1 MSTEEKLYQL
11 KMNGYCVLEGIIPND
26 KIDEVRESVVTAQA
40 AHHEKAEAE
49 LAKTRS
55 RGHRVGV
62 QGVANMRGVINETQ
76 IFAPYLAD
84 ERIMA
89 LTDALFGPYVRISC
103 TDCVI
108 NYPGNERGYW
118 HADWPYNQ
126 TNATHI
132 PAPYPDTI
140 MHLSTIWMLTPF
152 GPETGGTYI
161 IPGSHRTDDNPS
173 AAGIAGIDP
182 DAPYPT
188 ETQVSGSAG
197 SVLLYDSRLWHAV
210 PPNRSEIPRVA
221 IIVRY
226 APWWLNLNPT
236 QAGNPEHTQIVIET
250 DGKNYDSPLIRSDVY
265 ETLPENV
272 KSLYRHWVET

>member
-26 KIDEVRESVVTAQA
+26 KIDEVRESVVAAQA

-76 IFAPYLAD
+76 TFAPYLAD

-173 AAGIAGIDP
+173 AAGIAGIDR

-188 ETQVSGSAG
+188 ETQASGPAG

-210 PPNRSEIPRVA
+210 PPNRSDKPRVA

-265 ETLPENV
+265 DSLPDNV
-272 KSLYRHWVET
+272 KPLYRHWVET

>member
-1 MSTEEKLYQL
+1 
-11 KMNGYCVLEGIIPND
+11 MNGYCVLEGIIPND
-26 KIDEVRESVVTAQA
+26 KIDDVRESVVAAQA

-49 LAKTRS
+49 LTKTRA

-76 IFAPYLAD
+76 TFAPYLAD

-210 PPNRSEIPRVA
+210 PPNHSDTPRVA

>member
-1 MSTEEKLYQL
+1 MSTEEKLHQL
-11 KMNGYCVLEGIIPND
+11 KMNGYCVLEGIIPD
-26 KIDEVRESVVTAQA
+26 DEIDEVRESVVAAQA

-62 QGVANMRGVINETQ
+62 QGVANLRGVINETQ
-76 IFAPYLAD
+76 TFAPYLAD

-89 LTDALFGPYVRISC
+89 ITDTLFGSYVRISC

-118 HADWPYNQ
+118 HSDWPYNQ

-152 GPETGGTYI
+152 GPETGGTFI

-173 AAGIAGIDP
+173 AAGISGIDR

-188 ETQVSGSAG
+188 ETQASGPAG

-210 PPNRSEIPRVA
+210 PPNRSDKPRVA

-236 QAGNPEHTQIVIET
+236 QAGNPEHTRMVIET

-265 ETLPENV
+265 ELLPDNV
-272 KSLYRHWVET
+272 KPLYRHWVET

>member
-1 MSTEEKLYQL
+1 MSTEEKLHQL
-11 KMNGYCVLEGIIPND
+11 KMNGYCVLEGIIPDD
-26 KIDEVRESVVTAQA
+26 KIDEVRESVVAAQA
-40 AHHEKAEAE
+40 AHHKKAEAE

-62 QGVANMRGVINETQ
+62 QGVANLRGIINETQ
-76 IFAPYLAD
+76 TFAPYLAD
-84 ERIMA
+84 ERIMV
-89 LTDALFGPYVRISC
+89 LTEVLFGPYVRISC

-118 HADWPYNQ
+118 HSDWPYNQ

-188 ETQVSGSAG
+188 ETQVSGPAG

-210 PPNRSEIPRVA
+210 PPNRSDKPRVA
-221 IIVRY
+221 VIVRY
-226 APWWLNLNPT
+226 APWWLNLNPA
-236 QAGNPEHTQIVIET
+236 QAGNPEHTQMVIET
-250 DGKNYDSPLIRSDVY
+250 DGKNYDSPLIRSEVY
-265 ETLPENV
+265 ESLPDNV
-272 KSLYRHWVET
+272 KPLYRHWVET

>member
-1 MSTEEKLYQL
+1 MSIEEKLYQL
-11 KMNGYCVLEGIIPND
+11 KMNGYCVLERIIPDD
-26 KIDEVRESVVTAQA
+26 KIDEIRESVVAAQA
-40 AHHEKAEAE
+40 AHHEKSEAE

-55 RGHRVGV
+55 RGHRVGAK
-62 QGVANMRGVINETQ
+62 GVANMRGIINATQ
-76 IFAPYLAD
+76 TFAPYLAD
-84 ERIMA
+84 ERIMG
-89 LTDALFGPYVRISC
+89 LTETLFGPYVRISC

-118 HADWPYNQ
+118 HSDWPYNQ

-173 AAGIAGIDP
+173 AAGIAGINP

-188 ETQVSGSAG
+188 ETQVSGPAG

-210 PPNRSEIPRVA
+210 PPNRSDKPRVA
-221 IIVRY
+221 VIVRY

-250 DGKNYDSPLIRSDVY
+250 HGKNYDSPLIRSDVY
-265 ETLPENV
+265 ESLPDNV
-272 KSLYRHWVET
+272 KPLYRHWVET

>member
-1 MSTEEKLYQL
+1 
-11 KMNGYCVLEGIIPND
+11 MNGYCVLEGIIPDD
-26 KIDEVRESVVTAQA
+26 KIDEVRESVVAAQA
-40 AHHEKAEAE
+40 AHHEKAEAA
-49 LAKTRS
+49 LAKTRA

-62 QGVANMRGVINETQ
+62 QGVANLRGVINETQ
-76 IFAPYLAD
+76 TFAPYLAD
-84 ERIMA
+84 ERLMEI
-89 LTDALFGPYVRISC
+89 TDALFGSYVRISC

-118 HADWPYNQ
+118 HSDWPYNQ

-188 ETQVSGSAG
+188 ETQVSGPAG

-210 PPNRSEIPRVA
+210 PPNRSDTPRVA

-236 QAGNPEHTQIVIET
+236 QAGNPEHTRMVIET
-250 DGKNYDSPLIRSDVY
+250 DGKNYDSPLIRADVY
-265 ETLPENV
+265 ESLPDNV
-272 KSLYRHWVET
+272 KPLYRHWVEA

>member
-1 MSTEEKLYQL
+1 MSTEEKLHQL
-11 KMNGYCVLEGIIPND
+11 KMNGYCVLEGIIPDD
-26 KIDEVRESVVTAQA
+26 KIDGVRESVVTAQTV
-40 AHHEKAEAE
+40 HHEKAEAE

-76 IFAPYLAD
+76 TFAPYLAD

-89 LTDALFGPYVRISC
+89 LTDALFGRYVRISC

-188 ETQVSGSAG
+188 ETQVSGPAG

-210 PPNRSEIPRVA
+210 PPNRSDTPRVA

-265 ETLPENV
+265 ESLPDNV

>member
-11 KMNGYCVLEGIIPND
+11 KMNGYCVLEGIIPDD
-26 KIDEVRESVVTAQA
+26 KIDEVRESVVAAQA
-40 AHHEKAEAE
+40 AHREKAEAE

-76 IFAPYLAD
+76 TFAPYLAD
-84 ERIMA
+84 DRIMA
-89 LTDALFGPYVRISC
+89 LTDALFGSYVRISC

-126 TNATHI
+126 TNATHV

-173 AAGIAGIDP
+173 AAGIAGINP

-210 PPNRSEIPRVA
+210 PPNRSDKPRVA

-265 ETLPENV
+265 ETLPDNV
-272 KSLYRHWVET
+272 KPLYRHWVEA

>member
-1 MSTEEKLYQL
+1 MSTEEKLHQL
-11 KMNGYCVLEGIIPND
+11 KMNGYCVLEGIIPDD
-26 KIDEVRESVVTAQA
+26 KIDEVRKSVVAAQA
-40 AHHEKAEAE
+40 VHHEKAEAE

-76 IFAPYLAD
+76 TFAPYLAD

-89 LTDALFGPYVRISC
+89 LTDALFGSHARISC

-210 PPNRSEIPRVA
+210 PPNRSDKPRVA
-221 IIVRY
+221 IIIRY

-265 ETLPENV
+265 NSLPDNV
-272 KSLYRHWVET
+272 KPLYRHWVET

>member
-11 KMNGYCVLEGIIPND
+11 KMNGYCVLEGVIPDD
-26 KIDEVRESVVTAQA
+26 KIDEVRESVVAAQA
-40 AHHEKAEAE
+40 AHREKAEAE

-76 IFAPYLAD
+76 TFAPYLAD
-84 ERIMA
+84 DRIMA
-89 LTDALFGPYVRISC
+89 LTDALFGSYVRISC

-126 TNATHI
+126 TNATHV

-173 AAGIAGIDP
+173 AAGIAGINP

-210 PPNRSEIPRVA
+210 PPNRSDKPRVA

-265 ETLPENV
+265 DSLPDNV
-272 KSLYRHWVET
+272 KPLYRHWVET

>member
-40 AHHEKAEAE
+40 VHHEKAEAE

-76 IFAPYLAD
+76 TFAPYLAD
-84 ERIMA
+84 ARIMA

-173 AAGIAGIDP
+173 AAGITGIDP

-188 ETQVSGSAG
+188 ETQVSGPAG

-210 PPNRSEIPRVA
+210 PPNRSDTPRVA

>member
-1 MSTEEKLYQL
+1 MSTEAALHQL

-40 AHHEKAEAE
+40 AHHEKAEAA

-188 ETQVSGSAG
+188 ETQVSGFAG

-210 PPNRSEIPRVA
+210 PPNRSDIPRVA

-265 ETLPENV
+265 KTLPENV

>member
-1 MSTEEKLYQL
+1 MSIEEKLHQL
-11 KMNGYCVLEGIIPND
+11 KMNGYCVLEGIIPED
-26 KIDEVRESVVTAQA
+26 KIDAVRESVVTAQA

-62 QGVANMRGVINETQ
+62 QGVANLRGVINETQ
-76 IFAPYLAD
+76 TFAPYLAD

-89 LTDALFGPYVRISC
+89 ITDALFGSYVRISC

-118 HADWPYNQ
+118 HSDWPYNQ

-173 AAGIAGIDP
+173 AAGISGIDP

-188 ETQVSGSAG
+188 ETQASGPAG

-210 PPNRSEIPRVA
+210 PPNRSDTPRVA

-236 QAGNPEHTQIVIET
+236 QAGNPEHARMVIET
-250 DGKNYDSPLIRSDVY
+250 DGKNYDSPLIRADVY
-265 ETLPENV
+265 ESLPDNV
-272 KSLYRHWVET
+272 KPLYRHWVET

>member
-1 MSTEEKLYQL
+1 MSIEEKLHQL
-11 KMNGYCVLEGIIPND
+11 KMNGYCVLEGIIPAD
-26 KIDEVRESVVTAQA
+26 KIDEVRKSVVAAQA

-62 QGVANMRGVINETQ
+62 QGVANLRGIINETQ
-76 IFAPYLAD
+76 TFAPYLAD

-89 LTDALFGPYVRISC
+89 LTDALFGSYVRISC

-118 HADWPYNQ
+118 HSDWPYNQ

-152 GPETGGTYI
+152 GPKTGGTYI

-188 ETQVSGSAG
+188 ETQVSGPAG
-197 SVLLYDSRLWHAV
+197 SVLPYDSRLWHAV
-210 PPNRSEIPRVA
+210 PPNRSDKPRVA

-226 APWWLNLNPT
+226 APWWLNLNST
-236 QAGNPEHTQIVIET
+236 QAGNPEHTRMVIET

-265 ETLPENV
+265 ESLPDSV
-272 KSLYRHWVET
+272 KPLYRHWVEA

>member
-1 MSTEEKLYQL
+1 MSTAEKLHQL
-11 KMNGYCVLEGIIPND
+11 KMNGYCVLEGIIPED
-26 KIDEVRESVVTAQA
+26 KIDVVRESVVAAQA

-62 QGVANMRGVINETQ
+62 QGVANLRAVINETQ
-76 IFAPYLAD
+76 TFAPYLAD
-84 ERIMA
+84 ERIMTI
-89 LTDALFGPYVRISC
+89 TDALFGSYVRISC

-118 HADWPYNQ
+118 HSDWPYNQ

-132 PAPYPDTI
+132 PAPYTDTI

-188 ETQVSGSAG
+188 ETQASGPAG

-210 PPNRSEIPRVA
+210 PPNRSDKPRVA

-236 QAGNPEHTQIVIET
+236 QAGNPEHTRMVIET

-265 ETLPENV
+265 EALPDNV
-272 KSLYRHWVET
+272 KPLYRHWVEA

>member
-1 MSTEEKLYQL
+1 MSTEEKLHQL
-11 KMNGYCVLEGIIPND
+11 KMNGYCVLDGIIPD
-26 KIDEVRESVVTAQA
+26 DRIDEVRESVVAAQA

-62 QGVANMRGVINETQ
+62 QGVANLRGVINETQ
-76 IFAPYLAD
+76 TFAPYLAD

-118 HADWPYNQ
+118 HSDWPYNQ

-152 GPETGGTYI
+152 GPKTGGTYI

-173 AAGIAGIDP
+173 AAGITGIDP

-210 PPNRSEIPRVA
+210 PPNHSDKPRVA

-265 ETLPENV
+265 DALPDNV
-272 KSLYRHWVET
+272 KPLYRHWVET

>member
-1 MSTEEKLYQL
+1 MSTEEKLHQL
-11 KMNGYCVLEGIIPND
+11 KMNGYCVLEGIIPDD
-26 KIDEVRESVVTAQA
+26 KIDEIRESVVAAQA

-49 LAKTRS
+49 LAKIRA

-62 QGVANMRGVINETQ
+62 QGVANLRGVINETQ
-76 IFAPYLAD
+76 TFAPYLVD
-84 ERIMA
+84 EQIMA

-118 HADWPYNQ
+118 HSDWPYNQ

-152 GPETGGTYI
+152 GSETGGTYI

-173 AAGIAGIDP
+173 AAGISGIDR

-188 ETQVSGSAG
+188 ETQASGPAG

-210 PPNRSEIPRVA
+210 PPNRSDTPRVA

-236 QAGNPEHTQIVIET
+236 QAGNPEHTRMVIET

-265 ETLPENV
+265 ESLPDNV
-272 KSLYRHWVET
+272 KPLYRHWVET

>member
-1 MSTEEKLYQL
+1 MSIEEKLHQL
-11 KMNGYCVLEGIIPND
+11 KMNGYCVLEGIIPEN
-26 KIDEVRESVVTAQA
+26 KIDAVRESVVAAQA
-40 AHHEKAEAE
+40 VHHEKAEAE

-62 QGVANMRGVINETQ
+62 QGVANLRGVINETQ
-76 IFAPYLAD
+76 TFAPYLAD

-89 LTDALFGPYVRISC
+89 ITDALFGSYVRISC

-118 HADWPYNQ
+118 HSDWPYNQ

-173 AAGIAGIDP
+173 AAGISGIDP

-188 ETQVSGSAG
+188 ETQASGPAG

-210 PPNRSEIPRVA
+210 PPNRSDTPRVA

-236 QAGNPEHTQIVIET
+236 QAGNPEHARMVIET
-250 DGKNYDSPLIRSDVY
+250 DGKNYDSPLIRADVY
-265 ETLPENV
+265 ESLPDNV
-272 KSLYRHWVET
+272 KPLYRHWVET

>member
-1 MSTEEKLYQL
+1 MSTKEKLHQL
-11 KMNGYCVLEGIIPND
+11 KMNGYCVLEGIIPAD
-26 KIDEVRESVVTAQA
+26 KIDGIRESVVAAQA

-49 LAKTRS
+49 LAKIRA

-62 QGVANMRGVINETQ
+62 QGVANLRGIINETQ
-76 IFAPYLAD
+76 TFAPYLVD

-118 HADWPYNQ
+118 HSDWPYNQ

-173 AAGIAGIDP
+173 AAGITGIDR

-188 ETQVSGSAG
+188 ETQASGPAG
-197 SVLLYDSRLWHAV
+197 SVLFYDSRLWHAV
-210 PPNRSEIPRVA
+210 PPNRSDKPRVA

-236 QAGNPEHTQIVIET
+236 QAGNPEHTRMVIET

-265 ETLPENV
+265 ESLPDNV
-272 KSLYRHWVET
+272 KPLYRHWVDA